1 MVFLRITGKFCSWIK
16 SLSEYLIRKY
26 KVTLF
31 KSFGNN
37 SYIGHDC
44 IFSYSNISIGHHT
57 YIGSKCVL
65 QSAHGEIVIGNHVMF
80 GAGVHIHGGNHVYDQ
95 VGMYMD
101 EVRKEVGQDGLV
113 LIEDDVW
120 VGSNAIILGGS
131 HGIKLGEGCVV
142 GAGSVVTKDVPAY
155 SVVVG
160 SPAKIIKM
168 RFTDEQLQEH
178 KLLLKKKETNK

>member
-1 MVFLRITGKFCSWIK
+1 MALLLFIGRVGKKMK

-26 KVTLF
+26 EVTLF
-31 KSFGNN
+31 KSYGNN

-44 IFSYSNISIGHHT
+44 IFSYSNISIGYHT

-65 QSAHGEIVIGNHVMF
+65 QSAHGEIIIGNHVMF
-80 GAGVHIHGGNHVYDQ
+80 GAGVHIHGGNHIYNQ
-95 VGMYMD
+95 VGVYMD
-101 EVRKEVGQDGLV
+101 EVHKEEGQDGVV

-160 SPAKIIKM
+160 SPAKVIKM
-168 RFTDEQLQEH
+168 RFTDEQILEH
-178 KLLLKKKETNK
+178 KTLLNKKGTSK